1 MVKKVL
7 VLLDKLLSAEVA
19 ILIEQI
25 DLQDL
30 LAVRCVSISE
40 DVGDEEGEDVSESTV
55 SDVGGEGVVVVW
67 IKELHGGYGTS
78 REEMPPAYAQYLLRS
93 MTGNGIW
100 SSHSAEWILNYG
112 QEDWGWWWARG
123 YEAWW
128 NWQPQAVRAVAQL
141 TDTSWHARPWREG
154 DWRRLSLWARAVG
167 WRWSSSPS
175 ILI

>member
-55 SDVGGEGVVVVW
+55 SDVGGEGVVVV
-67 IKELHGGYGTS
+67 
-78 REEMPPAYAQYLLRS
+78 
-93 MTGNGIW
+93 
-100 SSHSAEWILNYG
+100 
-112 QEDWGWWWARG
+112 
-123 YEAWW
+123 
-128 NWQPQAVRAVAQL
+128 
-141 TDTSWHARPWREG
+141 
-154 DWRRLSLWARAVG
+154 
-167 WRWSSSPS
+167 
-175 ILI
+175 